1 MRNGESIGF
10 PQLQNSGGFELLN
23 CKQNCRELTL
33 INCHWNVRSLK
44 SYIGNQ
50 AKIYIRPIQ
59 TSLDT
64 TPKDQGE
71 ILTDAKVSCK
81 ACHCLFSVRE
91 LRAHIQTCMGGKS
104 ICENELLAQ
113 DLDSDDLPDPEIGRQ
128 GQLPVINPTQSFIP
142 LQTTDQD
149 VNLNNTVLYFN
160 PPFVFI
166 PENETQPQMSTECIV
181 PSIDRNSST
190 LIMKEDESNLPAASW
205 TNGTGTLDD
214 QSQNVSSRPLQA
226 FLALQQSTTNSLD
239 VTSAASC
246 ITSVEATVC
255 ANAHE
260 PVFLSPE
267 SASEEKRQE
276 DQTIEA
282 VIATAIEYCLNLR
295 TTLEVQF
302 YDETA
307 EDLGGP
313 RKEFFQLVLSEIKRK
328 YFDSGLREHLAK
340 DYLTVG
346 KIMSLSVLQNG
357 KLPKFMDPAILEDV
371 FRDEDGSSDCIKN
384 LRKGL
389 NCLGL
394 VKIGSVFP
402 IFVHLFRPSQT
413 TLTLKAVIQIL
424 KPVFSEE
431 GSNSRQL
438 ENSVYSA
445 YLKYLRAVA
454 SGRRGS
460 VSLHHILQFA
470 TGTPEE
476 PILGFTLQPS
486 IHFFEVKS
494 SSGFIPT
501 ANTCINNMKLPRP
514 SYEIALPSEEELF
527 ALKSSICSNLFKIY
541 PGKKQ
546 SVLHQ

>member
-104 ICENELLAQ
+104 ICENELMAQ

-190 LIMKEDESNLPAASW
+190 PIMKEDESNLPAASW
-205 TNGTGTLDD
+205 TNGTGTIDD

-226 FLALQQSTTNSLD
+226 FLALQQD
-239 VTSAASC
+239 
-246 ITSVEATVC
+246 
-255 ANAHE
+255 
-260 PVFLSPE
+260 
-267 SASEEKRQE
+267 
-276 DQTIEA
+276 
-282 VIATAIEYCLNLR
+282 LR

-402 IFVHLFRPSQT
+402 IFVHLFRPSHT

-486 IHFFEVKS
+486 IQFFEVKS

-527 ALKSSICSNLFKIY
+527 ALYDYAFLNTFHGLF
-541 PGKKQ
+541 
-546 SVLHQ
+546 

>member
-1 MRNGESIGF
+1 MFLADLDLNDTIEKFKLERIDLDNFLSLTEQQLIRLGVKTIGDRLRLTERVRSEIKKRNACKPVDRNETLASQIIQQRNTLFNRNRNRRGQKRRTGSVSNSVDASDSSKIPRTRGTRTWTVTVVCLADTNAKKIPSVEEKTVLMKAGLGAKKIQFNLDDEEDDVLLRLQSDNINMRNGESIGF

-142 LQTTDQD
+142 LQTSDQD

-190 LIMKEDESNLPAASW
+190 PIMKEDESNLPAASW

-282 VIATAIEYCLNLR
+282 VIATAIEYCLSHNIQDPVEMLRYLQSVIVRGRKLEIVDTSQCLEGATNFIIVDQNNILETAFEEIDSIADLR

-302 YDETA
+302 YDE
-307 EDLGGP
+307 
-313 RKEFFQLVLSEIKRK
+313 
-328 YFDSGLREHLAK
+328 
-340 DYLTVG
+340 
-346 KIMSLSVLQNG
+346 
-357 KLPKFMDPAILEDV
+357 
-371 FRDEDGSSDCIKN
+371 
-384 LRKGL
+384 
-389 NCLGL
+389 
-394 VKIGSVFP
+394 
-402 IFVHLFRPSQT
+402 
-413 TLTLKAVIQIL
+413 VI
-424 KPVFSEE
+424 
-431 GSNSRQL
+431 
-438 ENSVYSA
+438 
-445 YLKYLRAVA
+445 
-454 SGRRGS
+454 
-460 VSLHHILQFA
+460 
-470 TGTPEE
+470 
-476 PILGFTLQPS
+476 
-486 IHFFEVKS
+486 
-494 SSGFIPT
+494 
-501 ANTCINNMKLPRP
+501 
-514 SYEIALPSEEELF
+514 
-527 ALKSSICSNLFKIY
+527 
-541 PGKKQ
+541 
-546 SVLHQ
+546 

>member
-1 MRNGESIGF
+1 
-10 PQLQNSGGFELLN
+10 
-23 CKQNCRELTL
+23 
-33 INCHWNVRSLK
+33 
-44 SYIGNQ
+44 
-50 AKIYIRPIQ
+50 
-59 TSLDT
+59 
-64 TPKDQGE
+64 
-71 ILTDAKVSCK
+71 
-81 ACHCLFSVRE
+81 
-91 LRAHIQTCMGGKS
+91 MGGKS

-190 LIMKEDESNLPAASW
+190 PIMKEDESNLPAASW

-282 VIATAIEYCLNLR
+282 VIATAIEYCLSHNIQDPVEMLRYLQSVIVRGRKLEIVDTSQCLEGATNFIIVDRNNILETAFEEIDSIADLR

-302 YDETA
+302 YDE
-307 EDLGGP
+307 
-313 RKEFFQLVLSEIKRK
+313 
-328 YFDSGLREHLAK
+328 
-340 DYLTVG
+340 
-346 KIMSLSVLQNG
+346 
-357 KLPKFMDPAILEDV
+357 
-371 FRDEDGSSDCIKN
+371 
-384 LRKGL
+384 
-389 NCLGL
+389 
-394 VKIGSVFP
+394 
-402 IFVHLFRPSQT
+402 
-413 TLTLKAVIQIL
+413 VI
-424 KPVFSEE
+424 
-431 GSNSRQL
+431 
-438 ENSVYSA
+438 
-445 YLKYLRAVA
+445 
-454 SGRRGS
+454 
-460 VSLHHILQFA
+460 
-470 TGTPEE
+470 
-476 PILGFTLQPS
+476 
-486 IHFFEVKS
+486 
-494 SSGFIPT
+494 
-501 ANTCINNMKLPRP
+501 
-514 SYEIALPSEEELF
+514 
-527 ALKSSICSNLFKIY
+527 
-541 PGKKQ
+541 
-546 SVLHQ
+546 